1 MTRTERWRIVWMIAA
16 SIATV
21 VVVVWIML
29 PARHVA
35 PGPRDLSTTVEVAT
49 LAGPRLVT
57 VAAGSALERKL
68 EIRTAKTQQVSFAL
82 LTVTAAVV
90 ARFAA
95 GEASPQD
102 RWQFQSS
109 DLSNAYAD
117 WRRAQN
123 EVEFTTKQLGKTRE
137 LAAAQVSRFSEAY
150 ERLKKLVETG
160 TETAREL
167 ASARADL
174 AQAQIQTQK
183 DVFEAE
189 SAVNVALRNRA
200 AAERVLMQ
208 AGIDPLALE
217 TREQVAIVVA
227 EVPES
232 RSSLVHEGERC
243 EARFY
248 AVPGRTFGGRVTR
261 VAPMLSPEKRTLRV
275 LFGIPDA
282 SNTLKPGM
290 FADVGLGTDTRR
302 ALFVPAEAVIHYG
315 TTDYVFA
322 RSSPGPWRVQEVEL
336 GDAHGGD
343 VEVQRGVSDGEQ
355 VIGTGAILLKPFL
368 VRSIE
373 G

>member
-1 MTRTERWRIVWMIAA
+1 MTRTERWRIGWMIAA

-21 VVVVWIML
+21 LVVFWVIL
-29 PARHVA
+29 PAGHVT
-35 PGPRDLSTTVEVAT
+35 PRPRDLSITGEVAR
-49 LAGPRLVT
+49 LAGPRLVE
-57 VAAGSALERKL
+57 VAADSALERKL
-68 EIRTAKTQQVSFAL
+68 EIRSAKTQQVSFAL

-90 ARFAA
+90 ARFSA

-123 EVEFTTKQLGKTRE
+123 EVEFATKQLGKTRE
-137 LAAAQVSRFSEAY
+137 LATAQVGRFSEAY

-160 TETAREL
+160 TETARDL
-167 ASARADL
+167 ATARADL
-174 AQAQIQTQK
+174 AQSQIQTQK

-189 SAVNVALRNRA
+189 SALNVALRNRA
-200 AAERVLMQ
+200 AAERILMQ

-217 TREQVAIVVA
+217 TREEIAVVVA

-232 RSSLVHEGERC
+232 RLNLVRVGQRC

-248 AVPGRTFGGRVTR
+248 AVPGRSFAGRVTR

-275 LFGIPDA
+275 LFAIPDT
-282 SNTLKPGM
+282 SNTMKPGM
-290 FADVGLGTDTRR
+290 FADVGLGTDTRN
-302 ALFVPAEAVIHYG
+302 ALFIPAEAVIHYG
-315 TTDYVFA
+315 TADYVFV
-322 RSSPGPWRVQEVEL
+322 RNSPGAWRVQEVEL

-343 VEVQRGVSDGEQ
+343 VEVRGGISNGEQ
-355 VIGTGAILLKPFL
+355 VIGSGAILLKPFL